1 MGRSRQPRPE
11 KLAEKLKEIRLK
23 LGLTQQQM
31 FEILG
36 YTKTALY
43 VGHISLYEK
52 DERVPPLLVLLHYAR
67 AAKLPLEFLIDDDLE
82 LPEILPNKDLQ
93 ELMLRI
99 ITYKK

>member
-31 FEILG
+31 FELLG
-36 YTKTALY
+36 DTKTALY

-52 DERVPPLLVLLHYAR
+52 MNECRP
-67 AAKLPLEFLIDDDLE
+67 
-82 LPEILPNKDLQ
+82 
-93 ELMLRI
+93 
-99 ITYKK
+99 

>member
-31 FEILG
+31 FELLG
-36 YTKTALY
+36 NTKTALY

-52 DERVPPLLVLLHYAR
+52 DERIPPLLVLLRYAR
-67 AAKLPLEFLIDDDLE
+67 VTNLPLEVLIDDDMK
-82 LPEILPNKDLQ
+82 LPDTLPRPA
-93 ELMLRI
+93 E
-99 ITYKK
+99 